1 MRTSHLS
8 IAALA
13 LLPTSTLAQDVSPN
27 WFRSPA
33 ISPDGSTIIF
43 THHGDLYSVPTTG
56 GRAYPLTVTESHETS
71 PVWSNDGE
79 HVAFASDRNGNM
91 DIYVMPSGGGQ
102 ATRLT
107 YHSGNDLP
115 WTFTPD
121 DSGVY
126 FSATRTDDIQN
137 AQFPSG
143 LLSELYEVSVTGGTP
158 SMVLTT
164 PALDVQFAPDGSWL
178 VYEDLKGYEDP
189 LRKHHQSPVAR
200 DIWKYDPSTGTHTQ
214 LTDFP
219 GEDREPVLS
228 GDDEW
233 IYFLSERN
241 GDSNVF
247 RMRASN
253 PGEVQQL
260 TRFEDHPV
268 RQLSMADDGTMVFS
282 WHGDLYRMRADGEP
296 AMVDI
301 SIAVDSSGD
310 ESRGMSMSSGVS
322 SYSPSPSGKEVAF
335 VVRGDV
341 FVTSTDFSTTRRITN
356 TPEQERSVDFAP
368 DGRSI
373 IYAGERGGSWNV
385 YQASLADEDELYFF
399 SATKIEETALVD
411 TDNNE
416 FQPAYSP
423 DGKKVAYMH
432 NRTELRVLDLDSGES
447 TIAMDGEH
455 FYSYSDGDFSY
466 RWAPDSEW
474 LTVHYYGSVRVFTQ
488 DIGLVRAD
496 GSQPEPIN
504 LTRSGYEEGT
514 PEWYMD
520 GEVLLWWTDRWGQ
533 RSHGSWGALGDV
545 VGVFLTQDAYDRFT
559 LSKEEYELKKEL
571 EEKKKEKD
579 EESKDEES
587 DEDAEGEDGEEAT
600 DEEESDDDEEEI
612 EPLEFELDNL
622 KARMVRLTQ
631 HSSNLADAAL
641 STEGDKLFYLAR
653 FEDGLDLWVRDF
665 RENSTKI
672 LAKLNANGASME
684 MSDDG
689 KSIFLVASGRLI
701 KVDAESGKQES
712 ISFNA
717 EIDVHGPEE
726 RRYLFDHM
734 WRQTK
739 EKFYV
744 EDMHGADWDWYYE
757 QYLPKVENVSNNRD
771 LAEVFSEI
779 LGELNASHTGGRYF
793 VSRQPHHSSTATLGI
808 YFDHDHEGD
817 GVRIEKI
824 IIDGPLDTDEVSIE
838 DGMVITHIDGVLLD
852 EGTNYYELLDGKS
865 GDRVRLTVVGDDGE
879 AFDEVVMPEPGGA
892 ELGWRYEEW
901 LEKNHALVEEL
912 SGGRLGYAHIRSMND
927 ASFRRFFDDVLGRN
941 ADKDG
946 IVIDTRF
953 NGGGWLH
960 DDLLQLLSGEQY
972 MTTIP
977 RNIEAPGKTYYMDP
991 LHRWVRPTI
1000 VVMSESNYSN
1010 AHMFPWA
1017 YSRLGYGTTVG
1028 TGVAGTGTAVWWER
1042 QHTGDIVF
1050 GIPQVGLKG
1059 MDGEYLE
1066 NQLLEPDIEVILDPN
1081 SASAGN
1087 DNQLAEAVRVLLE
1100 EIDGE

>member
-1 MRTSHLS
+1 MRSSHLTL
-8 IAALA
+8 AAIV
-13 LLPTSTLAQDVSPN
+13 LLPASAHAQDVSSN
-27 WFRSPA
+27 WYRSPA
-33 ISPDGSTIIF
+33 ISPDGSTIVF
-43 THHGDLYSVPTTG
+43 THHGDLYSVSTDG
-56 GRAYPLTVTESHETS
+56 GRAYPLTVSESYETS
-71 PVWSNDGE
+71 PVWSSDGE
-79 HVAFASDRNGNM
+79 HIAFATDRNGNM
-91 DIYVMPSGGGQ
+91 DVYVMPSGGGQ

-126 FSATRTDDIQN
+126 FSSTRTDDLQN

-143 LLSELYEVSVTGGTP
+143 LLSELYEVSLSGGTP

-164 PALDVQFAPDGSWL
+164 PALDVRFAPDGSWF
-178 VYEDLKGYEDP
+178 VYEDLKGYENA

-200 DIWKYDPSTGTHTQ
+200 DIWRYDPETGAHTQ

-219 GEDREPVLS
+219 GEDREPVVS
-228 GDDEW
+228 DDGEW
-233 IYFLSERN
+233 VYFLSERN
-241 GDSNVF
+241 GDSNIF
-247 RMRASN
+247 RMRTSN

-268 RQLSMADDGTMVFS
+268 RHLSIAGDGTMVFS
-282 WHGDLYRMRADGEP
+282 WHGDLYRMTGDGQP
-296 AMVDI
+296 TMVEI

-310 ESRGMSMSSGVS
+310 ESRGMSMSNGVT

-341 FVTSTDFSTTRRITN
+341 FVTSADFGTTRRITN

-385 YQASLADEDELYFF
+385 YQATLADEDELYFF

-411 TDNNE
+411 TDHNE

-466 RWAPDSEW
+466 SWAPDSQW
-474 LTVHYYGSVRVFTQ
+474 LAVHYYGSVRVFTQ
-488 DIGLVRAD
+488 DIGLVHAD
-496 GSQPEPIN
+496 GSQPDPIN
-504 LTRSGYEEGT
+504 LTLSGYEEGG
-514 PEWYMD
+514 PEWFMD
-520 GEVLLWWTDRWGQ
+520 GEVLLWSTDRWGQ
-533 RSHGSWGALGDV
+533 RSHASWGALGDV

-571 EEKKKEKD
+571 EEKKKEKEDDSED
-579 EESKDEES
+579 EDS
-587 DEDAEGEDGEEAT
+587 DEDSEDENADGEDEEG
-600 DEEESDDDEEEI
+600 DDEEEI
-612 EPLEFELDNL
+612 VEPLEFELDNL
-622 KARMVRLTQ
+622 RARMVRLTQ

-641 STEGDKLFYLAR
+641 STDGDKLFYLAR
-653 FEDGLDLWVRDF
+653 FEGGLDLWVRDF
-665 RENSTKI
+665 REGSTKI

-689 KSIFLVASGRLI
+689 KSIFLVAGGRLM
-701 KVDAESGKQES
+701 KVDAESGKQDS

-717 EIDVHGPEE
+717 EIDVHGPDE

-734 WRQTK
+734 WRQVK

-757 QYLPKVENVSNNRD
+757 QYLPKVESVSNNRD
-771 LAEVFSEI
+771 LEDVFSEI
-779 LGELNASHTGGRYF
+779 LGELNASHTGGRYSL
-793 VSRQPHHSSTATLGI
+793 SRQPHHASTATLGI
-808 YFDHDHEGD
+808 YFDHDYQGN
-817 GVRIEKI
+817 GVRIERI
-824 IIDGPLDTDEVSIE
+824 IVDGPLDTNEVAIE

-852 EGTNYYELLDGKS
+852 ETANYYELLDGKS
-865 GDRVRLTVVGDDGE
+865 GDRVRLTVVGNDGE
-879 AFDEVVMPEPGGA
+879 AFDEVVMPEPGFA
-892 ELGWRYEEW
+892 ELNWRYEEW
-901 LEKNHALVEEL
+901 LEKNHALVEAL
-912 SGGRLGYAHIRSMND
+912 SGGRLGYSHIRGMND
-927 ASFRRFFDDVLGRN
+927 GSFRRFFDDVLGRN
-941 ADKDG
+941 ADKEG
-946 IVIDTRF
+946 LVIDTRF

-977 RNIEAPGKTYYMDP
+977 RNIEAPGKSYYMDP
-991 LHRWVRPTI
+991 LHRWVKPTI

-1017 YSRLGYGTTVG
+1017 YSRLGFGKTVG
-1028 TGVAGTGTAVWWER
+1028 TGVAGTGTAVWWEG

-1066 NQLLEPDIEVILDPN
+1066 NQLLEPDVEVILGPN
-1081 SASAGN
+1081 EAAAGE
-1087 DNQLAEAVRVLLE
+1087 DNQLVEAVRVLLE
-1100 EIDGE
+1100 DIDAE